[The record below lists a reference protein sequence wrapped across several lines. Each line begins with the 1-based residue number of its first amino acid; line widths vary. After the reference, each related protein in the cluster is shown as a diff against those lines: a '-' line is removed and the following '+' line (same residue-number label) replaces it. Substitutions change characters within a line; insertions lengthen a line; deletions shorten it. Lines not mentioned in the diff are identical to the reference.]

1 MGGNICNR
9 MPWTK
14 TLFYSVPSVINFRMV
29 SPAISDI
36 IPTPFHFWGSV
47 RTNSAM
53 VTAKNNDYVSVS
65 TAFSVLRLGVGGGLA
80 IIMQIYTLIAYYSP
94 TGPRSIYFLGCLAS
108 GNSFFLGSFFILDQI
123 TTYFLSSCFFWSWV
137 CVLF

>member
-1 MGGNICNR
+1 M
-9 MPWTK
+9 
-14 TLFYSVPSVINFRMV
+14 
-29 SPAISDI
+29 
-36 IPTPFHFWGSV
+36 

-108 GNSFFLGSFFILDQI
+108 GNSFFLAVLSFWIRLQLIFYPLVSFGVGSVF
-123 TTYFLSSCFFWSWV
+123 CFNNAVVVMHKW
-137 CVLF
+137 